1 MSTEEGRRVNG
12 LDLTGFEEALRT
24 IGETPGAQRA
34 PKKSRTRWRG
44 GFKFDALVR
53 NHTFRVDEPSHL
65 TGADE
70 APNSMEYVLGALG
83 ACLATGFVLNASR
96 QGIEIYD
103 MEVVLDASQDNVFTF
118 LGLGGEGHSGFD
130 GIKAKLFV
138 KSDEDEATLRR
149 LWEDTIKTSPVGNS
163 MVNAVPIHAEIGVV
177 G

>member
-1 MSTEEGRRVNG
+1 MEEPKLVNG
-12 LDLTGFEEALRT
+12 LNVKEFEEAVNQVA
-24 IGETPGAQRA
+24 EQQGAQHA
-34 PKKSRTRWRG
+34 PKKSRIRWKG
-44 GFKFDALVR
+44 GFKFSALVR
-53 NHTFRVDEPSHL
+53 NHTFLIDEPAHL
-65 TGADE
+65 TGEDE

-163 MVNAVPIHAEIGVV
+163 MVNVVPIHAEIGVV